1 MSKCSS
7 EAATIL
13 TLFCFN
19 LSHWTFDFFSFF
31 LLTMLSIEW
40 RHILAAV
47 VHAVASQ
54 HDGWRTVQV
63 VAVGRER
70 TDPVYLSAYKEGPRR
85 YCRFLTF
92 LISHVETRR
101 TTAEWKCLSCFFCAS
116 DVMCRTPAEQR
127 TTVYIWGTSAH
138 VQSVTVF
145 DLDFW
150 WEITLYLHNR
160 SAFYSRFFWLNIKS
174 VRF

>member
-31 LLTMLSIEW
+31 LLTMLSIQW
-40 RHILAAV
+40 RHVLAAV

-101 TTAEWKCLSCFFCAS
+101 TNAEWKCLSFFFVRLTWC
-116 DVMCRTPAEQR
+116 VEHQR
-127 TTVYIWGTSAH
+127 NNEPQFIFEGRLHMFSLSLSLTSIFGEKSHYIFTIERLFIVGFL
-138 VQSVTVF
+138 V
-145 DLDFW
+145 
-150 WEITLYLHNR
+150 EY
-160 SAFYSRFFWLNIKS
+160 
-174 VRF
+174 

>member
-1 MSKCSS
+1 
-7 EAATIL
+7 
-13 TLFCFN
+13 
-19 LSHWTFDFFSFF
+19 
-31 LLTMLSIEW
+31 MLSIQW
-40 RHILAAV
+40 RHVLAAV
-47 VHAVASQ
+47 VHAVACQ

-101 TTAEWKCLSCFFCAS
+101 TTAEWKCLSFFFCAS

-127 TTVYIWGTSAH
+127 TTVYIWGIPTSAH

-145 DLDFW
+145 DLDFGEKSHYIFTIERLFIVGFFGW
-150 WEITLYLHNR
+150 ILNQSGFRLMFVRQWAITVWKC
-160 SAFYSRFFWLNIKS
+160 FIVFTS
-174 VRF
+174 V